1 MTNENKGKLVYQKQV
16 WEILQEL
23 TTKDLLPKLEK
34 MMVDDLEE
42 ETFFDETLEA
52 FINQYQA
59 LRKQFQAYA
68 NSDQSIS
75 FNTFLIKNK

>member
-1 MTNENKGKLVYQKQV
+1 MSNENKGKLVYQKQA

-59 LRKQFQAYA
+59 LRKQFQAYG